1 MKTKTLLLLAFISLF
16 QNLLFSQEKGKI
28 IYTDFEPDTVIQ
40 GYALNT
46 YVPPKHPSTENQID
60 SLLHFD
66 VDINYDSLWDFG
78 FYAEHDSKNFLWV
91 DIDLNTNWKY
101 KLCNTTDPEDLSQLD
116 YTYSGGP
123 RHIYSIYLGDEPT
136 VEEKKIALRYF
147 TPEGFCYGWLSI
159 SVTSGPPV
167 PHEVYLTT
175 ITIYEMAYCTI
186 PNYPLKFGQ
195 KDFVDIEE
203 NIYEMS
209 DVNLFPNPVGDKLS
223 LQLPLN
229 THCNEVKIYNIAGIL
244 LKTQNNNFDNI
255 DLSYLSQGVYIVK
268 INLNDGYICTK
279 KIVKK

>member
-1 MKTKTLLLLAFISLF
+1 MKTKTLLILAFISLF

-28 IYTDFEPDTVIQ
+28 IYTDFEPD
-40 GYALNT
+40 
-46 YVPPKHPSTENQID
+46 
-60 SLLHFD
+60 SLIYPVWFAGNPLD
-66 VDINYDSLWDFG
+66 VNYDGIKELKFKRESRWGYGELYYNADNIRIRELPSDSISSLSS
-78 FYAEHDSKNFLWV
+78 Y
-91 DIDLNTNWKY
+91 INWWHY
-101 KLCNTTDPEDLSQLD
+101 VELIPYGDYNVGIRYTIEDGV
-116 YTYSGGP
+116 Y
-123 RHIYSIYLGDEPT
+123 
-136 VEEKKIALRYF
+136 
-147 TPEGFCYGWLSI
+147 CYGWIRFNIKNLCDYDHDPS
-159 SVTSGPPV
+159 
-167 PHEVYLTT
+167 